1 MASWIEKVEVEECK
15 VITDGAKKTSHAHN
29 PKLNESRIID
39 RSILKTSHSTY
50 YDRMYLRQYEPD
62 YVRRYNN

>member
-39 RSILKTSHSTY
+39 RSILKTSSSYILFLTALT
-50 YDRMYLRQYEPD
+50 MTECI
-62 YVRRYNN
+62 